1 MTTEYKQK
9 ATIAAPSTHIPDA
22 NQLALALGESAK
34 DDQTFGTASFQ
45 DAKGNLYAVCSTV
58 AKPIFA
64 EMAGQPLQ
72 APGHTPGMDLAAA
85 TRAQSLL
92 QINDGTASPDVI
104 AVILGDRLE
113 SAQDHIAA
121 LGLERMPQENE
132 LSNIAERA

>member
-1 MTTEYKQK
+1 MITDYLQK
-9 ATIAAPSTHIPDA
+9 ATIATPAAHIPDA
-22 NQLALALGESAK
+22 NQLALSLGESRA
-34 DDQTFGTASFQ
+34 DDQTFTTASYQ
-45 DAKGNLYAVCSTV
+45 DAQGNLYAVCSTV

-72 APGHTPGMDLAAA
+72 APDHAPDMDLTAA

-92 QINDGTASPDVI
+92 QINNGIATPNVI

-121 LGLERMPQENE
+121 LGLSGVPQE
-132 LSNIAERA
+132 IY